1 MKSPP
6 IHWATRWASIN
17 AVNAGCLGGGGG
29 GGDMKSPPIHWA
41 TRWASINAVN
51 TGCLGGKCE
60 IGNMGGGVNVS
71 PLLLS
76 SITFHVFHS
85 AVGIN

>member
-29 GGDMKSPPIHWA
+29 GGYEISA
-41 TRWASINAVN
+41 YT
-51 TGCLGGKCE
+51 LG
-60 IGNMGGGVNVS
+60 
-71 PLLLS
+71 
-76 SITFHVFHS
+76 HQ
-85 AVGIN
+85 VGFN